1 MKFDNVCVEH
11 FVEVTHTFRQGDKIG
26 TRSVSKEDVPAY
38 SAYAKAHKPEIME
51 YLLKKEKAGRRGR
64 TEGAGTAGEDRGD
77 RGPERAGGSERSSA
91 ELPRGVQPGH

>member
-51 YLLKKEKAGRRGR
+51 
-64 TEGAGTAGEDRGD
+64 
-77 RGPERAGGSERSSA
+77 
-91 ELPRGVQPGH
+91 